1 MKNILNYLEWRGDI
15 DFEYRPFNEIDA
27 LIFGVIGY
35 MEWDNIVGKKG
46 ILLQDACKQYFKIH
60 TLKEIEKRYIYS
72 PDISKLMKILKNV
85 KRYKDVYLSEYVSIS
100 DHQKE
105 VQFCAVTISVGNFSY
120 ISYRGT
126 DSTILGWKEDLNMT
140 FKDEI
145 PSQNLAREYLEKWV
159 QENKRKNGFSLL
171 RKKAPALY
179 LGGHSKGGN
188 LAMYAALCAQEAHVY
203 IKQVYNFDGPGFR
216 EGFFDG
222 YNNTDIL
229 KKITTYLPEES
240 IIGRLM
246 IHQEKQIV
254 VKGRSEGLQQH
265 DAFYWECGIDK
276 IQRAEKLSETSD
288 NTKAYIEK
296 LLLSKSDQQKEE
308 FITLLFK
315 VLKDTE
321 IKNIS
326 DFMALNLKQG
336 MTGIKELTSM
346 SSEDRKLFIDCLKL
360 IWSQSKSILT
370 KK

>member
-15 DFEYRPFNEIDA
+15 GLHYRPFNEIDA
-27 LIFGVIGY
+27 LIFGMIGY
-35 MEWDNIVGKKG
+35 MEWDNIVKKEP

-60 TLKEIEKRYIYS
+60 TPKEIEKRYIYS
-72 PDISKLMKILKNV
+72 PDIPGLMKLLKKV
-85 KRYKDVYLSEYVSIS
+85 QRYKDVYLSEYVSIS
-100 DHQKE
+100 DQQKE
-105 VQFCAVTISVGNFSY
+105 VQFCAVTIRVEDISY

-140 FKDEI
+140 YKDEV
-145 PSQNLAREYLEKWV
+145 PSQKLAREYLEKWV
-159 QENKRKNGFSLL
+159 LTNKRKNGFSFL
-171 RKKAPALY
+171 RKKAPTLY

-188 LAMYAALCAQEAHVY
+188 LAMYAALCAHEAHEY

-216 EGFFDG
+216 KGFFEG
-222 YNNTDIL
+222 YNNTEIL

-246 IHQEKQIV
+246 LHQEKQIV
-254 VKGRSEGLQQH
+254 IKGRSKGLQQH
-265 DAFYWECGIDK
+265 DAFYWECGINK
-276 IQRAEKLSETSD
+276 MQRAEKLSKESD
-288 NTKAYIEK
+288 DTKDYIEK

-308 FITLLFK
+308 FITLLFN
-315 VLKDTE
+315 VLKNTE

-346 SSEDRKLFIDCLKL
+346 SAEDRKLFIDCLKL

-370 KK
+370 RK